1 MQRRQRGSAAR
12 AQTRAEASARG
23 QQQRVAAAVMS
34 LLEPMLP
41 ALADS
46 DGKATV
52 CRALAEV
59 GLPDKPT
66 ITITPKPIA
75 ESLIAAV
82 DAEADRSQ
90 LRLTPT
96 PTAEFETTVDR
107 ISIAMPFPGASPRE
121 LEEQICV
128 RIEEAIHDLDGIKEI
143 RSTASDGMGQ
153 VIVEALT
160 GYPTQRLT
168 NEIKTRVDAI
178 TTFPTDA
185 ERPVVTELIY
195 RHMLGIVQLAGELD
209 EWELKELGE
218 TLRDDLARQPWI
230 SVVDL
235 VSPRRYEVSVN
246 VSELDLRRHNLSSRF
261 YPVPR

>member
-1 MQRRQRGSAAR
+1 MVVLVIG
-12 AQTRAEASARG
+12 
-23 QQQRVAAAVMS
+23 
-34 LLEPMLP
+34 
-41 ALADS
+41 
-46 DGKATV
+46 
-52 CRALAEV
+52 
-59 GLPDKPT
+59 GLYNIPGLDK
-66 ITITPKPIA
+66 
-75 ESLIAAV
+75 
-82 DAEADRSQ
+82 Q
-90 LRLTPT
+90 FFPT
-96 PTAEFETTVDR
+96 PVVDR

-121 LEEQICV
+121 VEEQICV

-153 VIVEALT
+153 IIVEALT

-218 TLRDDLARQPWI
+218 TLRDDAMEWRRFTLDGGLAA
-230 SVVDL
+230 VL
-235 VSPRRYEVSVN
+235 
-246 VSELDLRRHNLSSRF
+246 LLSYWTFSDTTSSQREARAE
-261 YPVPR
+261 PAGV